1 MIYALFALGAITGA
15 LCRYHLVRLVQTRQR
30 GLFPI
35 GTLLVNVSGSLLL
48 GVIASLVANDPSW
61 QLTALHVV
69 AGAGFCATYTTFS
82 SFIFESVQLWRR
94 HYQRVALLN
103 LCTQPLLGLGCA
115 WLGLLVGSAVSAWFT
130 SV

>member
-1 MIYALFALGAITGA
+1 MIYALFAFGAIVGA
-15 LCRYHLVRLVQTRQR
+15 LCRYHLVRIIQTKQR
-30 GLFPI
+30 GVFPM

-48 GVIASLVANDPSW
+48 GLIAGLVANHPNW
-61 QLTALHVV
+61 QLTTLQIV

-103 LCTQPLLGLGCA
+103 LCAQPLLGLGCA
-115 WLGLLVGSAVSAWFT
+115 WLGLLIGSGVAAWFRA
-130 SV
+130 V

>member
-15 LCRYHLVRLVQTRQR
+15 LCRYHLVRMIQTRQR
-30 GLFPI
+30 GVFPM

-48 GVIASLVANDPSW
+48 GVIASLVANHPSW
-61 QLTALHVV
+61 QLTTLQLV

-103 LCTQPLLGLGCA
+103 LCAQPLLGLGCA
-115 WLGLLVGSAVSAWFT
+115 WLGLLIGSGVAAWFA

>member
-15 LCRYHLVRLVQTRQR
+15 LCRYHLVRIIQTRQR
-30 GLFPI
+30 GPFPK

-48 GVIASLVANDPSW
+48 GVIASLAANYPSW
-61 QLTALHVV
+61 QFTALQLV

-82 SFIFESVQLWRR
+82 SFIFESVQLWRS

-103 LCTQPLLGLGCA
+103 LCAQPLLGLGCA
-115 WLGLLVGSAVSAWFT
+115 WLGLLIGSGVSAWLT